1 MRKFYQREQLN
12 NHMETHEEPL
22 ACPWPKCERKVNR
35 QALSNHIRQHK
46 VDSSLKCYAC
56 DKLFNTKSQL
66 LAHVEVH
73 NTAEQNAKQIIAAAN
88 SNAPKVGRVG
98 QIAQPTKPRTG
109 QIQLNTTPSS
119 QPPVETTLISI
130 TTASSANK
138 QRTYG
143 NRSLSN
149 SANKLNSIATAKQAT
164 PTAKYGSSE
173 KTTTPKLSC
182 YTCNQIF
189 ANHAELSEHK
199 CHIPVVTITK
209 EISNMLNNKQIDLSD
224 NNQNEQHQLIFT
236 AEKLNG
242 NEASPCYIMT
252 DGSQLISDSSGVK
265 HVILQQANH
274 SGGLEEKSGKK
285 HITTPSVSSSS
296 SHNRFMESNKKTYD
310 FQNRAKK
317 TYSSLKNRQTNQTT
331 AGQLLNDSLTLKTN
345 LADGNAQ
352 QIYIETQSPINQQT
366 QLILTDANQLATL
379 NSGNIELDSNTAATI
394 QALIQDNQIIQT
406 GNEVLQIPLEQ
417 HQVIMQDQQQIV
429 VTTSANTVPQMNS
442 GSVSGSQL
450 IDSNVLNQQQVV
462 VSTTP
467 VQEQTQTIT
476 TSAAE
481 QQDTNQYIMIQ
492 QPDGQ
497 CVQICIPEGMDV
509 DEVIKN
515 LNFTWQGGDEQAVQV
530 AGDQTAQYLDSQQ
543 ILEQQQLIAD
553 QQNQLIA
560 VEQQAAQQISLDQ
573 SAVEQLQAGEQQVI
587 YLPMNEDGVCSLD
600 AESLQA
606 MLATNGEI
614 PIIVSSSN

>member
-56 DKLFNTKSQL
+56 DKLFNTKAQL

-73 NTAEQNAKQIIAAAN
+73 NTAEQNAKQILATAN
-88 SNAPKVGRVG
+88 NNVAKVGRVAPIG
-98 QIAQPTKPRTG
+98 QTKPRTG
-109 QIQLNTTPSS
+109 QIQVNTTPSV
-119 QPPVETTLISI
+119 QQPVETTLISI
-130 TTASSANK
+130 TTAPSANK

-149 SANKLNSIATAKQAT
+149 SANKLNSAAGKQVAPVAAKSAG
-164 PTAKYGSSE
+164 A
-173 KTTTPKLSC
+173 PKLSC

-199 CHIPVVTITK
+199 CSIPVVTITK
-209 EISNMLNNKQIDLSD
+209 NEISNMLNNKQIDLND

-242 NEASPCYIMT
+242 NETSPCYIMT
-252 DGSQLISDSSGVK
+252 DGSQLLDSSVK
-265 HVILQQANH
+265 HVILQQQSTANH
-274 SGGLEEKSGKK
+274 AGLEESKSKK
-285 HITTPSVSSSS
+285 IITVPSVSSTSS

-317 TYSSLKNRQTNQTT
+317 TYSSLKNKQTNATAPTT
-331 AGQLLNDSLTLKTN
+331 GQLLNDPLKSN
-345 LADGNAQ
+345 LVDSGQQQQQQ

-366 QLILTDANQLATL
+366 QLILTDAGQLAQL
-379 NSGNIELDSNTAATI
+379 NSGGNIELDSNTAATI

-406 GNEVLQIPLEQ
+406 GNEVLQIPLDQ
-417 HQVIMQDQQQIV
+417 HSVIMQEQQQIV
-429 VTTSANTVPQMNS
+429 VTTTANSVNS
-442 GSVSGSQL
+442 STAGSQL
-450 IDSNVLNQQQVV
+450 MDQAVLNQQQMVV
-462 VSTTP
+462 ATT
-467 VQEQTQTIT
+467 QEQT
-476 TSAAE
+476 AAE
-481 QQDTNQYIMIQ
+481 QQIAADTNQYIMIQ

-497 CVQICIPEGMDV
+497 VVQICIPEGMDV

-515 LNFTWQGGDEQAVQV
+515 LNFTWQGGDEQTVQV
-530 AGDQTAQYLDSQQ
+530 AGDQTAQFLDSQQ

-560 VEQQAAQQISLDQ
+560 AEQQAAVQQTGLDQ
-573 SAVEQLQAGEQQVI
+573 STLEQLQSGEQQVI
-587 YLPMNEDGVCSLD
+587 YLPVNEDGACVLD